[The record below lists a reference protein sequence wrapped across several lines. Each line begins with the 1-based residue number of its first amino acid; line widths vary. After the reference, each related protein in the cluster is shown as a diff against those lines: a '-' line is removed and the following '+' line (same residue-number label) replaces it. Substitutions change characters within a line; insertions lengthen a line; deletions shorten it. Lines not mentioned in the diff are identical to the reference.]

1 MTTNLWSEREHAERY
16 LAARAGY
23 PRREEGYGALL
34 ELLPIGV
41 RRVLDLGCGDGE
53 VAGRVL
59 AAAGE
64 AEVMAVDFSAEMLRR
79 ARERFADDA
88 RVTVVEHDLDQPLPE
103 SWGSFDAVVSAF
115 AIHHVADERKRV
127 LFGEVFGALRAGGV
141 FLNLEHVASPT
152 PELHEAFLSAFGHTI
167 HDDDPSNQLA
177 AVEVQ
182 LDWLRGLGFEQ
193 VDCHWKWREL
203 ALLAGRKPG

>member
-1 MTTNLWSEREHAERY
+1 MTTNLWREREHAEHY
-16 LAARAGY
+16 LERRAGY

-34 ELLPIGV
+34 EFLPGGV
-41 RRVLDLGCGDGE
+41 QRVLDLGCGDGE

-64 AEVMAVDFSAEMLRR
+64 VEVMAVDFSAEMLRR
-79 ARERFADDA
+79 VRERFADDA
-88 RVTVVEHDLDQPLPE
+88 RVTVVEHDLDQPLPK

-115 AIHHVADERKRV
+115 AIHHVSDERKSA

-141 FLNLEHVASPT
+141 FLNLEHVSSPT
-152 PELHEAFLSAFGHTI
+152 PELHEAFLSAFGQTI

-177 AVEVQ
+177 PLQAQ
-182 LDWLRGLGFEQ
+182 LGWLRDLGFAQ

-203 ALLAGRKPG
+203 ALLAGSKPG